1 MKSMRWWPWAIVP
14 VLILINLP
22 LGHYLW
28 TNQRLDTD
36 GLTTSAE
43 VVSVK
48 AVPEHGENQK
58 FYVTWRFADDVEA
71 GVDEFTSEVTAEGY
85 RTAERT
91 DTLEVEYLPGNVDA
105 NRPVARPTGS
115 MIAVIITAAG
125 NVTVLAMMALM
136 LWSRRN
142 AQLEVLALGDV
153 VRCKPPEE
161 LTELEHDEVIVRGEV
176 EEIADDRI
184 VLRCRGKRVT
194 VILGEFSN
202 PIGYQQFA
210 EVHGRRVPR

>member
-1 MKSMRWWPWAIVP
+1 MRWWPFAT
-14 VLILINLP
+14 VLVLLLINLP

-28 TNQRLDTD
+28 TNKRLDSNA
-36 GLTTSAE
+36 LVTSAE
-43 VVSVK
+43 VVSLK
-48 AVPEHGENQK
+48 AVPEKGPDQK
-58 FYVTWRFADDVEA
+58 FYVTWRFGDDVDA
-71 GVDEFTSEVTAEGY
+71 GADEFTSEVTAAGFRE
-85 RTAERT
+85 AERT

-115 MIAVIITAAG
+115 RIAAVITIAG
-125 NVTVLAMMALM
+125 NLTVLAMLTLM

-142 AQLEVLALGDV
+142 ARIEVLALEDV

-176 EEIADDRI
+176 EEIADGQI

-210 EVHGRRVPR
+210 EVRGRRLTK